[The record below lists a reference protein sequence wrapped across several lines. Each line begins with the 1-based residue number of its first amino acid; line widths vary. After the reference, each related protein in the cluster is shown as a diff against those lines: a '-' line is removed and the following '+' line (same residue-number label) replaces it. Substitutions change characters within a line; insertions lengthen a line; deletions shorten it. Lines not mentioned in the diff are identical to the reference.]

1 MADQILFDRLNAV
14 NHLVRG
20 GFTGAQAAAI
30 TETIDG
36 ALRSAVATKHDID
49 ELRTAIKADVES
61 LRTAAKAD
69 VVRLENK
76 IDGTIVQLENKIE
89 LVSRDLT
96 IRLGG
101 MIVLLGGVLVSIRFF
116 VH

>member
-20 GFTGAQAAAI
+20 GFTGPQAEAI

-36 ALRSAVATKHDID
+36 ALRSAVATKHDIN
-49 ELRTAIKADVES
+49 ELRIATKADIES
-61 LRTAAKAD
+61 LCTATKAD
-69 VVRLENK
+69 IGRLDQKIDSAVVRLES
-76 IDGTIVQLENKIE
+76 KIE

-96 IRLGG
+96 IRLGS
-101 MIVLLGGVLVSIRFF
+101 MIVLLGGILVSIRFF